1 MKHQAFAEKMKS
13 YTVLYVEDDF
23 KVRQYITEF
32 LKRYCKE
39 VYESDNS
46 EDGLE
51 LYHKYNPDILLL
63 DINLP
68 GMSGIDLAT
77 LIREND
83 TQTRILISTAY
94 TNKEF
99 MLKAIEL
106 NITRYLVKPV
116 TSEELFSAF
125 EKCLDELQSGDS
137 IDLGEGYS
145 YSKKLTAIIYEDEMI
160 MLRKKEAA
168 LLEFFIIHEGEVVH
182 YETLEHCI
190 WGDEIMTLDAIRS
203 QIRNLRKKIG
213 ITLLENVSGI
223 GYKFCIKS
231 KP

>member
-1 MKHQAFAEKMKS
+1 MKHQSFAEKMKT

-23 KVRQYITEF
+23 HVRQYITEF

-51 LYHKYNPDILLL
+51 LYRKHKPDILLL

-68 GMSGIDLAT
+68 GMSGIELAT

-83 TQTRILISTAY
+83 TLTRILISTAY

-106 NITRYLVKPV
+106 NLTRYLVKPL

-125 EKCLDELQSGDS
+125 EKCLDELQFGDS
-137 IDLGEGYS
+137 VDLGEGYS
-145 YSKKLTAIIYEDEMI
+145 YSKKLTAVIYEDETI
-160 MLRKKEAA
+160 LLRKKEAA
-168 LLEFFIIHEGEVVH
+168 LLEFFITHEGEVVG
-182 YETLEHCI
+182 YERIEHCI
-190 WGDEIMTLDAIRS
+190 WGDEIMTTDAIRS
-203 QIRNLRKKIG
+203 QIRNIRRKIG
-213 ITLLENVSGI
+213 IKLFENINGI

-231 KP
+231 KL